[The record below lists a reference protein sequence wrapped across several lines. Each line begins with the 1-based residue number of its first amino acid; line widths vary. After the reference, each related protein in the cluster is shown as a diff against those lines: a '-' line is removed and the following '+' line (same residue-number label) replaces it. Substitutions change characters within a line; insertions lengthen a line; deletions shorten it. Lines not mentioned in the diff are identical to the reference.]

1 MAQRFIY
8 NTTKSDNYSTSRSYF
23 LVQANTSGFVALN
36 GGVNAA
42 NVAGE
47 TLSGM
52 NIQEIK
58 WTLNSGAGGT
68 DNWHIRRGANTVLV
82 LRGTSGEMDFQESGF
97 RLEAG
102 GDPQSNLQFILTGAG
117 DLLIKVRKVAGV

>member
-8 NTTKSDNYSTSRSYF
+8 NTTKSADYSTSRSYY
-23 LVQANTSGFVALN
+23 LVQANTSGYVNLN
-36 GGVNAA
+36 GGTNPA
-42 NVAGE
+42 NTAGE
-47 TLSGM
+47 NVSEM
-52 NIQEIK
+52 YIQEIK

-68 DNWHIRRGANTVLV
+68 DNWNLRRGANTVLV
-82 LRGTSGEMDFQESGF
+82 LRGNSGQMDFQESGF

-102 GDPQSNLQFILTGAG
+102 GDPQSNLQFVLTGAG